1 MVCLKQYA
9 ELRCVSKTGCYRK
22 TIEGSM
28 CTLLTRNAILVPGQL
43 DAVFFTAGLLLFLQ
57 CTYT

>member
-1 MVCLKQYA
+1 
-9 ELRCVSKTGCYRK
+9 
-22 TIEGSM
+22 M